1 MEVKKFAVRKKQK
14 KIEKRP
20 KKSREPRE
28 PKEVREPRESRVTA
42 ASPSKRS
49 TRPPAISEPKAFEAE
64 SERQHSELLARPREI
79 SMAPSEPDMAN
90 YSQISPSDFEE
101 NRGRSR
107 LRDPFEGYGNIFH
120 HINEAQSQDRQLSHQ
135 TENRYLFTSDINEE
149 EGMEPIFHQEFRKVS
164 RLDSPKMSIS
174 SSIRG
179 RSVRGFF
186 FHEDEPKRK
195 EPNDLFTK
203 MQKLCAPQP
212 KGNLPFRLL
221 PLAGDAFGGKGLL
234 WNEDEG
240 KSQQSQDVDF
250 RFTKVPGRR
259 SRKNSRKNSSV
270 ENLIL

>member
-14 KIEKRP
+14 KIEKRA
-20 KKSREPRE
+20 KKPRE
-28 PKEVREPRESRVTA
+28 PREPRESRATA

-49 TRPPAISEPKAFEAE
+49 TRPPAISEPKPFEVE
-64 SERQHSELLARPREI
+64 SERQPSEALMRPREI
-79 SMAPSEPDMAN
+79 SMVPSEPDMGN
-90 YSQISPSDFEE
+90 YSQISPSDYEE

-107 LRDPFEGYGNIFH
+107 LRDPFEGYGNIFQH
-120 HINEAQSQDRQLSHQ
+120 LNEAQSQDRQPSQL

-221 PLAGDAFGGKGLL
+221 PMGGDGLGGKGLL

-240 KSQQSQDVDF
+240 KSQQSQDADF
-250 RFTKVPGRR
+250 RFLKVPGRR